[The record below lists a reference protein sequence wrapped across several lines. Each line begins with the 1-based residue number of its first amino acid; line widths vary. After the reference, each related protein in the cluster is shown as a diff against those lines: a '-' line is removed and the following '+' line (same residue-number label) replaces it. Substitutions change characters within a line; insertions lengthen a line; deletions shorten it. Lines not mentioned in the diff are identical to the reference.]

1 MSMAGKFC
9 QYCLMEKSQRRQTIG
24 TAWQK
29 HMECERES
37 GNGNGVQDRNTT
49 EALNQCINQLLV
61 DVSLCR
67 QKTEGKDNPLC
78 IR

>member
-9 QYCLMEKSQRRQTIG
+9 RYCLVEKSQRRQTIG
-24 TAWQK
+24 TAWRK
-29 HMECERES
+29 HSECEWERE
-37 GNGNGVQDRNTT
+37 NGHGAQDRNTT
-49 EALNQCINQLLV
+49 EALNQSINQLLV

-67 QKTEGKDNPLC
+67 QKMEGKDNPLC